1 MTMSTA
7 TLFFSVLAVFLLMA
21 PGFVLRRRGW
31 LSAAGTADLA
41 RLVPYAIYPC
51 LIFTKVVGNYTL
63 RELAAEW
70 VLPAAVFGLMLFGY
84 AAGLA
89 AEACGVRSVDGNRRK
104 SFLFQCAF
112 NNYLFLPL
120 PLVGMLFGEKAMGR
134 LILSSLGAE
143 LAIWTLGMFILS
155 RPARRGAVSGC
166 PASCTAPSGI
176 LLEDGVVAGNSQPET
191 HNVERP
197 GHLVWN
203 ALRHLVTPTL
213 IALALAIGVVMVR
226 DLAGTAWI
234 PEMCAP
240 VWNSLMQAGTL
251 LGAATV
257 PLAMTVAGSSMAQL
271 RLGEL
276 RSPLVWGAGALRLL
290 IVPVA
295 ALLILQWLPL
305 APETRQVL
313 QVVAVMPSA
322 IASITFCKVYG
333 GDEHFTTGTVLL
345 THLLALATVPLL
357 LALV

>member
-1 MTMSTA
+1 MSTA

-41 RLVPYAIYPC
+41 RLVPYAVYPC
-51 LIFTKVVGNYTL
+51 LIFTKVVGNFTL
-63 RELAAEW
+63 SELLAEW
-70 VLPAAVFGLMLFGY
+70 VLPTAVFGLMLFGY
-84 AAGLA
+84 AAGLV

-104 SFLFQCAF
+104 SFHFQCAF

-120 PLVGMLFGEKAMGR
+120 PLVGMLFGDKAMGR

-155 RPARRGAVSGC
+155 RTGRGGA
-166 PASCTAPSGI
+166 
-176 LLEDGVVAGNSQPET
+176 VAGNAQRATQNLAQPSHPVLE
-191 HNVERP
+191 
-197 GHLVWN
+197 

-213 IALALAIGVVMVR
+213 IALALAVGVVTLR

-234 PEMCAP
+234 PGGCTP

-257 PLAMTVAGSSMAQL
+257 PLAMTVAGSSIAQL

-305 APETRQVL
+305 APEARQVL

-345 THLLALATVPLL
+345 THLMALATVPLL